1 MNRAVAET
9 ITVTSPGS
17 AEPGSTGQR
26 SAEVA
31 VGENR
36 PAARWTRLV
45 VFGGAMLA
53 VLLLG
58 AALGMSLQVAAG
70 TTGRPGASSVN
81 VGFAQDMSVHHRQA
95 VLMAGLARDRST
107 DPAIRS
113 LAFDIETSQLE
124 QVGRMQGWLSLWDA
138 AAFPTGRYMTW
149 MTDTAS
155 MPGMAHGG
163 GTGTAAGVATM
174 PGMASPA
181 DLERLRASNGAQ
193 FDVLFLQLMLRH
205 HQGGVPMARY
215 AAQHAETAQVRNLA
229 DKIVISQGAE
239 SEYLAQLITQRGAQ
253 PLPPPS

>member
-1 MNRAVAET
+1 MAET
-9 ITVTSPGS
+9 ITETSSGSVGPGSVGPGS
-17 AEPGSTGQR
+17 AEV
-26 SAEVA
+26 SAGA
-31 VGENR
+31 NR
-36 PAARWTRLV
+36 PVARWTRLMM
-45 VFGGAMLA
+45 FGGAVLA

-70 TTGRPGASSVN
+70 TTGQREAGSVD

-95 VLMAGLARDRST
+95 VLMAGLARDRSG

-113 LAFDIETSQLE
+113 IAFDIETSQLE
-124 QVGRMQGWLSLWDA
+124 QVGRMQGWLSLWNA
-138 AAFPTGRYMTW
+138 AALPTGRYMTW
-149 MTDTAS
+149 MTDAAA

-163 GTGTAAGVATM
+163 GTSTTVGVATM

-205 HQGGVPMARY
+205 HQGGAPMARY

-229 DKIVISQGAE
+229 DKMVVSQGTE

>member
-1 MNRAVAET
+1 MAET
-9 ITVTSPGS
+9 ISG
-17 AEPGSTGQR
+17 TGQGDV
-26 SAEVA
+26 SPQSTDVPAA
-31 VGENR
+31 ANR

-45 VFGGAMLA
+45 VVGGAVLA

-58 AALGMSLQVAAG
+58 AALGMSLQGGV
-70 TTGRPGASSVN
+70 GALGQSEGGSVD

-95 VLMAGLARDRST
+95 VLMAGLARERSA

-113 LAFDIETSQLE
+113 IAFDIENSQLE
-124 QVGRMQGWLSLWDA
+124 QVGRMQGWLSLWNA
-138 AAFPTGRYMTW
+138 AALPTGRYMTW

-155 MPGMAHGG
+155 MPGMVAHGG
-163 GTGTAAGVATM
+163 GIGNAVGVATM
-174 PGMASPA
+174 PGMASPD

-205 HQGGVPMARY
+205 HQGGAPMARY

-229 DKIVISQGAE
+229 DKMAISQGAE